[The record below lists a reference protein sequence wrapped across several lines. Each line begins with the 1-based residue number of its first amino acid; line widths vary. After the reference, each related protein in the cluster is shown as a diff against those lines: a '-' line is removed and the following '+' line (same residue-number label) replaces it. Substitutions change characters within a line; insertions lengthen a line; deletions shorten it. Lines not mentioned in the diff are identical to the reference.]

1 MRSSVRYGR
10 VDSMETMLAFLEK
23 IGNYLMLV
31 RLTDILDVAIIAFLV
46 YKLLDLVKS
55 TRAENILK
63 GVVMFLLALWLAE
76 IFHLN
81 GIAYILGNMVQVGI
95 LALII
100 LFQPE
105 IRQILEKLGSKNI
118 RLLRA
123 FTPAQQQ
130 SEVEK
135 AIDQTVIACKEM
147 SQSKTGVLI
156 VFERHILLD
165 DMVRSGTTLDAAV
178 SSELLKN
185 IFFVKA
191 PMHDG
196 AVIIRHGRILGA
208 GCMLPLSKNVNLSR
222 DLGMRHR
229 AGIGM
234 SENSDAVVVI
244 VSEETGS
251 ISVAIGGMLKRH
263 LMPETLSKLLRNE
276 LMPQPEELEDK
287 PRRSLADLLGL
298 RRKEGDKVLQV
309 IASIL
314 VAVAI
319 WVYVDVEK
327 APERTKTIRDIPVEF
342 SGESTTLADKN
353 LMLLSGYDT
362 TVDLTIKGTKRELVK
377 INKDNV
383 RLVASTSSID
393 SVGVHTLRWDVVYP
407 DGVQSSALSVDWASK
422 YKVTVT
428 VGELY
433 TKEVPVNCVVTG
445 TVADGYF
452 TGETVLDP
460 TTLVLRGQRDDLL
473 NVAYAKLT
481 VDISDATRSVIQT
494 ESVQLY
500 DNDDNPVDNSNI
512 RTNASLIQAK
522 VPVLTT
528 KEVSL
533 AVELSGVPGSAG
545 QSIKTTITPS
555 SVRLIGEADVLE
567 NIDEIVLATLYIE
580 DLDIWQQ
587 NSYVVTAPDGTWLA
601 NSNEVATVEITM
613 EGIEEKTVTVDT
625 FSYTN
630 VPSGLYAEVQDT
642 LDVRLWGLSE
652 ELAELKADAITATV
666 DLSSVTETGSCRVP
680 VTVTVSGYRD
690 VAVKGSYE
698 VTVYVTDTQPEPE
711 PEPDGGLTSH
721 GNNGSGNEN

>member
-1 MRSSVRYGR
+1 
-10 VDSMETMLAFLEK
+10 MEQKNEK
-23 IGNYLMLV
+23 
-31 RLTDILDVAIIAFLV
+31 
-46 YKLLDLVKS
+46 S
-55 TRAENILK
+55 
-63 GVVMFLLALWLAE
+63 GV
-76 IFHLN
+76 
-81 GIAYILGNMVQVGI
+81 
-95 LALII
+95 
-100 LFQPE
+100 
-105 IRQILEKLGSKNI
+105 
-118 RLLRA
+118 
-123 FTPAQQQ
+123 
-130 SEVEK
+130 
-135 AIDQTVIACKEM
+135 
-147 SQSKTGVLI
+147 
-156 VFERHILLD
+156 
-165 DMVRSGTTLDAAV
+165 
-178 SSELLKN
+178 
-185 IFFVKA
+185 
-191 PMHDG
+191 
-196 AVIIRHGRILGA
+196 
-208 GCMLPLSKNVNLSR
+208 SR
-222 DLGMRHR
+222 
-229 AGIGM
+229 
-234 SENSDAVVVI
+234 N
-244 VSEETGS
+244 
-251 ISVAIGGMLKRH
+251 
-263 LMPETLSKLLRNE
+263 
-276 LMPQPEELEDK
+276 
-287 PRRSLADLLGL
+287 
-298 RRKEGDKVLQV
+298 KVLQV

-652 ELAELKADAITATV
+652 ELAELKADAITATA

-680 VTVTVSGYRD
+680 VTVTISGYRD

>member
-1 MRSSVRYGR
+1 
-10 VDSMETMLAFLEK
+10 MEQKNEK
-23 IGNYLMLV
+23 
-31 RLTDILDVAIIAFLV
+31 
-46 YKLLDLVKS
+46 S
-55 TRAENILK
+55 
-63 GVVMFLLALWLAE
+63 GV
-76 IFHLN
+76 
-81 GIAYILGNMVQVGI
+81 
-95 LALII
+95 
-100 LFQPE
+100 
-105 IRQILEKLGSKNI
+105 
-118 RLLRA
+118 
-123 FTPAQQQ
+123 
-130 SEVEK
+130 
-135 AIDQTVIACKEM
+135 
-147 SQSKTGVLI
+147 
-156 VFERHILLD
+156 
-165 DMVRSGTTLDAAV
+165 
-178 SSELLKN
+178 
-185 IFFVKA
+185 
-191 PMHDG
+191 
-196 AVIIRHGRILGA
+196 
-208 GCMLPLSKNVNLSR
+208 SR
-222 DLGMRHR
+222 
-229 AGIGM
+229 
-234 SENSDAVVVI
+234 N
-244 VSEETGS
+244 
-251 ISVAIGGMLKRH
+251 
-263 LMPETLSKLLRNE
+263 
-276 LMPQPEELEDK
+276 
-287 PRRSLADLLGL
+287 
-298 RRKEGDKVLQV
+298 KVLQV

-433 TKEVPVNCVVTG
+433 TKEVPVNCTVTG
-445 TVADGYF
+445 QVADGYF

>member
-1 MRSSVRYGR
+1 
-10 VDSMETMLAFLEK
+10 MEQKNEK
-23 IGNYLMLV
+23 
-31 RLTDILDVAIIAFLV
+31 
-46 YKLLDLVKS
+46 S
-55 TRAENILK
+55 
-63 GVVMFLLALWLAE
+63 GV
-76 IFHLN
+76 
-81 GIAYILGNMVQVGI
+81 
-95 LALII
+95 
-100 LFQPE
+100 
-105 IRQILEKLGSKNI
+105 
-118 RLLRA
+118 
-123 FTPAQQQ
+123 
-130 SEVEK
+130 
-135 AIDQTVIACKEM
+135 
-147 SQSKTGVLI
+147 
-156 VFERHILLD
+156 
-165 DMVRSGTTLDAAV
+165 
-178 SSELLKN
+178 
-185 IFFVKA
+185 
-191 PMHDG
+191 
-196 AVIIRHGRILGA
+196 
-208 GCMLPLSKNVNLSR
+208 SR
-222 DLGMRHR
+222 
-229 AGIGM
+229 
-234 SENSDAVVVI
+234 N
-244 VSEETGS
+244 
-251 ISVAIGGMLKRH
+251 
-263 LMPETLSKLLRNE
+263 
-276 LMPQPEELEDK
+276 
-287 PRRSLADLLGL
+287 
-298 RRKEGDKVLQV
+298 KVLQV

-630 VPSGLYAEVQDT
+630 VPSGLYAEVMDT

-698 VTVYVTDTQPEPE
+698 VTVYVTDKQPEPE

>member
-1 MRSSVRYGR
+1 
-10 VDSMETMLAFLEK
+10 MEQKNEK
-23 IGNYLMLV
+23 
-31 RLTDILDVAIIAFLV
+31 
-46 YKLLDLVKS
+46 S
-55 TRAENILK
+55 
-63 GVVMFLLALWLAE
+63 GV
-76 IFHLN
+76 
-81 GIAYILGNMVQVGI
+81 
-95 LALII
+95 
-100 LFQPE
+100 
-105 IRQILEKLGSKNI
+105 
-118 RLLRA
+118 
-123 FTPAQQQ
+123 
-130 SEVEK
+130 
-135 AIDQTVIACKEM
+135 
-147 SQSKTGVLI
+147 
-156 VFERHILLD
+156 
-165 DMVRSGTTLDAAV
+165 
-178 SSELLKN
+178 
-185 IFFVKA
+185 
-191 PMHDG
+191 
-196 AVIIRHGRILGA
+196 
-208 GCMLPLSKNVNLSR
+208 SR
-222 DLGMRHR
+222 
-229 AGIGM
+229 
-234 SENSDAVVVI
+234 N
-244 VSEETGS
+244 
-251 ISVAIGGMLKRH
+251 
-263 LMPETLSKLLRNE
+263 
-276 LMPQPEELEDK
+276 
-287 PRRSLADLLGL
+287 
-298 RRKEGDKVLQV
+298 KVLQV

-452 TGETVLDP
+452 TGETVLEP

-698 VTVYVTDTQPEPE
+698 VTVYVTDTQPDPE

>member
-1 MRSSVRYGR
+1 
-10 VDSMETMLAFLEK
+10 MEQKNEK
-23 IGNYLMLV
+23 
-31 RLTDILDVAIIAFLV
+31 
-46 YKLLDLVKS
+46 S
-55 TRAENILK
+55 
-63 GVVMFLLALWLAE
+63 GV
-76 IFHLN
+76 
-81 GIAYILGNMVQVGI
+81 
-95 LALII
+95 
-100 LFQPE
+100 
-105 IRQILEKLGSKNI
+105 
-118 RLLRA
+118 
-123 FTPAQQQ
+123 
-130 SEVEK
+130 
-135 AIDQTVIACKEM
+135 
-147 SQSKTGVLI
+147 
-156 VFERHILLD
+156 
-165 DMVRSGTTLDAAV
+165 
-178 SSELLKN
+178 
-185 IFFVKA
+185 
-191 PMHDG
+191 
-196 AVIIRHGRILGA
+196 
-208 GCMLPLSKNVNLSR
+208 SR
-222 DLGMRHR
+222 
-229 AGIGM
+229 
-234 SENSDAVVVI
+234 N
-244 VSEETGS
+244 
-251 ISVAIGGMLKRH
+251 
-263 LMPETLSKLLRNE
+263 
-276 LMPQPEELEDK
+276 
-287 PRRSLADLLGL
+287 
-298 RRKEGDKVLQV
+298 KVLQV

-567 NIDEIVLATLYIE
+567 NIDELVLATLYIE

-587 NSYVVTAPDGTWLA
+587 NSYVVTAPDGTWMA

>member
-1 MRSSVRYGR
+1 
-10 VDSMETMLAFLEK
+10 MEQKNEK
-23 IGNYLMLV
+23 
-31 RLTDILDVAIIAFLV
+31 
-46 YKLLDLVKS
+46 S
-55 TRAENILK
+55 
-63 GVVMFLLALWLAE
+63 GV
-76 IFHLN
+76 
-81 GIAYILGNMVQVGI
+81 
-95 LALII
+95 
-100 LFQPE
+100 
-105 IRQILEKLGSKNI
+105 
-118 RLLRA
+118 
-123 FTPAQQQ
+123 
-130 SEVEK
+130 
-135 AIDQTVIACKEM
+135 
-147 SQSKTGVLI
+147 
-156 VFERHILLD
+156 
-165 DMVRSGTTLDAAV
+165 
-178 SSELLKN
+178 
-185 IFFVKA
+185 
-191 PMHDG
+191 
-196 AVIIRHGRILGA
+196 
-208 GCMLPLSKNVNLSR
+208 SR
-222 DLGMRHR
+222 
-229 AGIGM
+229 
-234 SENSDAVVVI
+234 N
-244 VSEETGS
+244 
-251 ISVAIGGMLKRH
+251 
-263 LMPETLSKLLRNE
+263 
-276 LMPQPEELEDK
+276 
-287 PRRSLADLLGL
+287 
-298 RRKEGDKVLQV
+298 KVLQV

-545 QSIKTTITPS
+545 QSIKTTITPT

-630 VPSGLYAEVQDT
+630 VPSGLYAEVMDT

>member
-1 MRSSVRYGR
+1 
-10 VDSMETMLAFLEK
+10 MEQKNEK
-23 IGNYLMLV
+23 
-31 RLTDILDVAIIAFLV
+31 
-46 YKLLDLVKS
+46 S
-55 TRAENILK
+55 
-63 GVVMFLLALWLAE
+63 GV
-76 IFHLN
+76 
-81 GIAYILGNMVQVGI
+81 
-95 LALII
+95 
-100 LFQPE
+100 
-105 IRQILEKLGSKNI
+105 
-118 RLLRA
+118 
-123 FTPAQQQ
+123 
-130 SEVEK
+130 
-135 AIDQTVIACKEM
+135 
-147 SQSKTGVLI
+147 
-156 VFERHILLD
+156 
-165 DMVRSGTTLDAAV
+165 
-178 SSELLKN
+178 
-185 IFFVKA
+185 
-191 PMHDG
+191 
-196 AVIIRHGRILGA
+196 
-208 GCMLPLSKNVNLSR
+208 SR
-222 DLGMRHR
+222 
-229 AGIGM
+229 
-234 SENSDAVVVI
+234 N
-244 VSEETGS
+244 
-251 ISVAIGGMLKRH
+251 
-263 LMPETLSKLLRNE
+263 
-276 LMPQPEELEDK
+276 
-287 PRRSLADLLGL
+287 
-298 RRKEGDKVLQV
+298 KVLQV

-342 SGESTTLADKN
+342 SGASTTLADKN

>member
-1 MRSSVRYGR
+1 
-10 VDSMETMLAFLEK
+10 MEQKNEK
-23 IGNYLMLV
+23 
-31 RLTDILDVAIIAFLV
+31 
-46 YKLLDLVKS
+46 S
-55 TRAENILK
+55 
-63 GVVMFLLALWLAE
+63 GV
-76 IFHLN
+76 
-81 GIAYILGNMVQVGI
+81 
-95 LALII
+95 
-100 LFQPE
+100 
-105 IRQILEKLGSKNI
+105 
-118 RLLRA
+118 
-123 FTPAQQQ
+123 
-130 SEVEK
+130 
-135 AIDQTVIACKEM
+135 
-147 SQSKTGVLI
+147 
-156 VFERHILLD
+156 
-165 DMVRSGTTLDAAV
+165 
-178 SSELLKN
+178 
-185 IFFVKA
+185 
-191 PMHDG
+191 
-196 AVIIRHGRILGA
+196 
-208 GCMLPLSKNVNLSR
+208 SR
-222 DLGMRHR
+222 
-229 AGIGM
+229 
-234 SENSDAVVVI
+234 N
-244 VSEETGS
+244 
-251 ISVAIGGMLKRH
+251 
-263 LMPETLSKLLRNE
+263 
-276 LMPQPEELEDK
+276 
-287 PRRSLADLLGL
+287 
-298 RRKEGDKVLQV
+298 KVLQV

-630 VPSGLYAEVQDT
+630 VPSGLYAEVLDT

-721 GNNGSGNEN
+721 GTNGSGHEN

>member
-1 MRSSVRYGR
+1 
-10 VDSMETMLAFLEK
+10 MEQKNEK
-23 IGNYLMLV
+23 
-31 RLTDILDVAIIAFLV
+31 
-46 YKLLDLVKS
+46 S
-55 TRAENILK
+55 
-63 GVVMFLLALWLAE
+63 GV
-76 IFHLN
+76 
-81 GIAYILGNMVQVGI
+81 
-95 LALII
+95 
-100 LFQPE
+100 
-105 IRQILEKLGSKNI
+105 
-118 RLLRA
+118 
-123 FTPAQQQ
+123 
-130 SEVEK
+130 
-135 AIDQTVIACKEM
+135 
-147 SQSKTGVLI
+147 
-156 VFERHILLD
+156 
-165 DMVRSGTTLDAAV
+165 
-178 SSELLKN
+178 
-185 IFFVKA
+185 
-191 PMHDG
+191 
-196 AVIIRHGRILGA
+196 
-208 GCMLPLSKNVNLSR
+208 SR
-222 DLGMRHR
+222 
-229 AGIGM
+229 
-234 SENSDAVVVI
+234 N
-244 VSEETGS
+244 
-251 ISVAIGGMLKRH
+251 
-263 LMPETLSKLLRNE
+263 
-276 LMPQPEELEDK
+276 
-287 PRRSLADLLGL
+287 
-298 RRKEGDKVLQV
+298 KVLQV

-383 RLVASTSSID
+383 RLVASTSGID

-630 VPSGLYAEVQDT
+630 VPSGLYPEVQDT

>member
-1 MRSSVRYGR
+1 
-10 VDSMETMLAFLEK
+10 MEQKNEK
-23 IGNYLMLV
+23 
-31 RLTDILDVAIIAFLV
+31 
-46 YKLLDLVKS
+46 S
-55 TRAENILK
+55 
-63 GVVMFLLALWLAE
+63 GV
-76 IFHLN
+76 
-81 GIAYILGNMVQVGI
+81 
-95 LALII
+95 
-100 LFQPE
+100 
-105 IRQILEKLGSKNI
+105 
-118 RLLRA
+118 
-123 FTPAQQQ
+123 
-130 SEVEK
+130 
-135 AIDQTVIACKEM
+135 
-147 SQSKTGVLI
+147 
-156 VFERHILLD
+156 
-165 DMVRSGTTLDAAV
+165 
-178 SSELLKN
+178 
-185 IFFVKA
+185 
-191 PMHDG
+191 
-196 AVIIRHGRILGA
+196 
-208 GCMLPLSKNVNLSR
+208 SR
-222 DLGMRHR
+222 
-229 AGIGM
+229 
-234 SENSDAVVVI
+234 N
-244 VSEETGS
+244 
-251 ISVAIGGMLKRH
+251 
-263 LMPETLSKLLRNE
+263 
-276 LMPQPEELEDK
+276 
-287 PRRSLADLLGL
+287 
-298 RRKEGDKVLQV
+298 KVLQV

-625 FSYTN
+625 FSYSN

>member
-1 MRSSVRYGR
+1 
-10 VDSMETMLAFLEK
+10 MEQKNEK
-23 IGNYLMLV
+23 
-31 RLTDILDVAIIAFLV
+31 
-46 YKLLDLVKS
+46 S
-55 TRAENILK
+55 
-63 GVVMFLLALWLAE
+63 GV
-76 IFHLN
+76 
-81 GIAYILGNMVQVGI
+81 
-95 LALII
+95 
-100 LFQPE
+100 
-105 IRQILEKLGSKNI
+105 
-118 RLLRA
+118 
-123 FTPAQQQ
+123 
-130 SEVEK
+130 
-135 AIDQTVIACKEM
+135 
-147 SQSKTGVLI
+147 
-156 VFERHILLD
+156 
-165 DMVRSGTTLDAAV
+165 
-178 SSELLKN
+178 
-185 IFFVKA
+185 
-191 PMHDG
+191 
-196 AVIIRHGRILGA
+196 
-208 GCMLPLSKNVNLSR
+208 SR
-222 DLGMRHR
+222 
-229 AGIGM
+229 
-234 SENSDAVVVI
+234 N
-244 VSEETGS
+244 
-251 ISVAIGGMLKRH
+251 
-263 LMPETLSKLLRNE
+263 
-276 LMPQPEELEDK
+276 
-287 PRRSLADLLGL
+287 
-298 RRKEGDKVLQV
+298 KVLQV

-721 GNNGSGNEN
+721 GSNGSGNEN

>member
-1 MRSSVRYGR
+1 
-10 VDSMETMLAFLEK
+10 MEQKNEK
-23 IGNYLMLV
+23 
-31 RLTDILDVAIIAFLV
+31 
-46 YKLLDLVKS
+46 S
-55 TRAENILK
+55 
-63 GVVMFLLALWLAE
+63 GV
-76 IFHLN
+76 
-81 GIAYILGNMVQVGI
+81 
-95 LALII
+95 
-100 LFQPE
+100 
-105 IRQILEKLGSKNI
+105 
-118 RLLRA
+118 
-123 FTPAQQQ
+123 
-130 SEVEK
+130 
-135 AIDQTVIACKEM
+135 
-147 SQSKTGVLI
+147 
-156 VFERHILLD
+156 
-165 DMVRSGTTLDAAV
+165 
-178 SSELLKN
+178 
-185 IFFVKA
+185 
-191 PMHDG
+191 
-196 AVIIRHGRILGA
+196 
-208 GCMLPLSKNVNLSR
+208 SR
-222 DLGMRHR
+222 
-229 AGIGM
+229 
-234 SENSDAVVVI
+234 N
-244 VSEETGS
+244 
-251 ISVAIGGMLKRH
+251 
-263 LMPETLSKLLRNE
+263 
-276 LMPQPEELEDK
+276 
-287 PRRSLADLLGL
+287 
-298 RRKEGDKVLQV
+298 KVLQV

-319 WVYVDVEK
+319 WVYVDEEK

-630 VPSGLYAEVQDT
+630 VPSGLYAEVMDT

>member
-1 MRSSVRYGR
+1 
-10 VDSMETMLAFLEK
+10 MEQKNEK
-23 IGNYLMLV
+23 
-31 RLTDILDVAIIAFLV
+31 
-46 YKLLDLVKS
+46 S
-55 TRAENILK
+55 
-63 GVVMFLLALWLAE
+63 GV
-76 IFHLN
+76 
-81 GIAYILGNMVQVGI
+81 
-95 LALII
+95 
-100 LFQPE
+100 
-105 IRQILEKLGSKNI
+105 
-118 RLLRA
+118 
-123 FTPAQQQ
+123 
-130 SEVEK
+130 
-135 AIDQTVIACKEM
+135 
-147 SQSKTGVLI
+147 
-156 VFERHILLD
+156 
-165 DMVRSGTTLDAAV
+165 
-178 SSELLKN
+178 
-185 IFFVKA
+185 
-191 PMHDG
+191 
-196 AVIIRHGRILGA
+196 
-208 GCMLPLSKNVNLSR
+208 SR
-222 DLGMRHR
+222 
-229 AGIGM
+229 
-234 SENSDAVVVI
+234 N
-244 VSEETGS
+244 
-251 ISVAIGGMLKRH
+251 
-263 LMPETLSKLLRNE
+263 
-276 LMPQPEELEDK
+276 
-287 PRRSLADLLGL
+287 
-298 RRKEGDKVLQV
+298 KVLQV

-481 VDISDATRSVIQT
+481 VDISDATRSVIHT

-630 VPSGLYAEVQDT
+630 VPSGLYAEVMDT

>member
-1 MRSSVRYGR
+1 
-10 VDSMETMLAFLEK
+10 MEQKNEK
-23 IGNYLMLV
+23 
-31 RLTDILDVAIIAFLV
+31 
-46 YKLLDLVKS
+46 S
-55 TRAENILK
+55 
-63 GVVMFLLALWLAE
+63 GV
-76 IFHLN
+76 
-81 GIAYILGNMVQVGI
+81 
-95 LALII
+95 
-100 LFQPE
+100 
-105 IRQILEKLGSKNI
+105 
-118 RLLRA
+118 
-123 FTPAQQQ
+123 
-130 SEVEK
+130 
-135 AIDQTVIACKEM
+135 
-147 SQSKTGVLI
+147 
-156 VFERHILLD
+156 
-165 DMVRSGTTLDAAV
+165 
-178 SSELLKN
+178 
-185 IFFVKA
+185 
-191 PMHDG
+191 
-196 AVIIRHGRILGA
+196 
-208 GCMLPLSKNVNLSR
+208 SR
-222 DLGMRHR
+222 
-229 AGIGM
+229 
-234 SENSDAVVVI
+234 N
-244 VSEETGS
+244 
-251 ISVAIGGMLKRH
+251 
-263 LMPETLSKLLRNE
+263 
-276 LMPQPEELEDK
+276 
-287 PRRSLADLLGL
+287 
-298 RRKEGDKVLQV
+298 KVLQV

-327 APERTKTIRDIPVEF
+327 APERTTTIRDTPVEF
-342 SGESTTLADKN
+342 FCLSTTLADKN

-630 VPSGLYAEVQDT
+630 VPSGLYAEVMDT

>member
-1 MRSSVRYGR
+1 
-10 VDSMETMLAFLEK
+10 MEQKNEK
-23 IGNYLMLV
+23 
-31 RLTDILDVAIIAFLV
+31 
-46 YKLLDLVKS
+46 S
-55 TRAENILK
+55 
-63 GVVMFLLALWLAE
+63 GV
-76 IFHLN
+76 
-81 GIAYILGNMVQVGI
+81 
-95 LALII
+95 
-100 LFQPE
+100 
-105 IRQILEKLGSKNI
+105 
-118 RLLRA
+118 
-123 FTPAQQQ
+123 
-130 SEVEK
+130 
-135 AIDQTVIACKEM
+135 
-147 SQSKTGVLI
+147 
-156 VFERHILLD
+156 
-165 DMVRSGTTLDAAV
+165 
-178 SSELLKN
+178 
-185 IFFVKA
+185 
-191 PMHDG
+191 
-196 AVIIRHGRILGA
+196 
-208 GCMLPLSKNVNLSR
+208 SR
-222 DLGMRHR
+222 
-229 AGIGM
+229 
-234 SENSDAVVVI
+234 N
-244 VSEETGS
+244 
-251 ISVAIGGMLKRH
+251 
-263 LMPETLSKLLRNE
+263 
-276 LMPQPEELEDK
+276 
-287 PRRSLADLLGL
+287 
-298 RRKEGDKVLQV
+298 KVLQV

-630 VPSGLYAEVQDT
+630 VPSGLYAEVLDT

-711 PEPDGGLTSH
+711 PEPDSGLTSH

>member
-1 MRSSVRYGR
+1 
-10 VDSMETMLAFLEK
+10 MEQKNEK
-23 IGNYLMLV
+23 
-31 RLTDILDVAIIAFLV
+31 
-46 YKLLDLVKS
+46 S
-55 TRAENILK
+55 
-63 GVVMFLLALWLAE
+63 GV
-76 IFHLN
+76 
-81 GIAYILGNMVQVGI
+81 
-95 LALII
+95 
-100 LFQPE
+100 
-105 IRQILEKLGSKNI
+105 
-118 RLLRA
+118 
-123 FTPAQQQ
+123 
-130 SEVEK
+130 
-135 AIDQTVIACKEM
+135 
-147 SQSKTGVLI
+147 
-156 VFERHILLD
+156 
-165 DMVRSGTTLDAAV
+165 
-178 SSELLKN
+178 
-185 IFFVKA
+185 
-191 PMHDG
+191 
-196 AVIIRHGRILGA
+196 
-208 GCMLPLSKNVNLSR
+208 SR
-222 DLGMRHR
+222 
-229 AGIGM
+229 
-234 SENSDAVVVI
+234 N
-244 VSEETGS
+244 
-251 ISVAIGGMLKRH
+251 
-263 LMPETLSKLLRNE
+263 
-276 LMPQPEELEDK
+276 
-287 PRRSLADLLGL
+287 
-298 RRKEGDKVLQV
+298 KVLQV

-630 VPSGLYAEVQDT
+630 VPSGLYAEVMDT

>member
-1 MRSSVRYGR
+1 
-10 VDSMETMLAFLEK
+10 MEQKNEK
-23 IGNYLMLV
+23 
-31 RLTDILDVAIIAFLV
+31 
-46 YKLLDLVKS
+46 S
-55 TRAENILK
+55 
-63 GVVMFLLALWLAE
+63 GV
-76 IFHLN
+76 
-81 GIAYILGNMVQVGI
+81 
-95 LALII
+95 
-100 LFQPE
+100 
-105 IRQILEKLGSKNI
+105 
-118 RLLRA
+118 
-123 FTPAQQQ
+123 
-130 SEVEK
+130 
-135 AIDQTVIACKEM
+135 
-147 SQSKTGVLI
+147 
-156 VFERHILLD
+156 
-165 DMVRSGTTLDAAV
+165 
-178 SSELLKN
+178 
-185 IFFVKA
+185 
-191 PMHDG
+191 
-196 AVIIRHGRILGA
+196 
-208 GCMLPLSKNVNLSR
+208 SR
-222 DLGMRHR
+222 
-229 AGIGM
+229 
-234 SENSDAVVVI
+234 N
-244 VSEETGS
+244 
-251 ISVAIGGMLKRH
+251 
-263 LMPETLSKLLRNE
+263 
-276 LMPQPEELEDK
+276 
-287 PRRSLADLLGL
+287 
-298 RRKEGDKVLQV
+298 KVLQV

-319 WVYVDVEK
+319 WVYVEVEK

-407 DGVQSSALSVDWASK
+407 DGVQSSALSLDWASK

>member
-1 MRSSVRYGR
+1 
-10 VDSMETMLAFLEK
+10 
-23 IGNYLMLV
+23 
-31 RLTDILDVAIIAFLV
+31 
-46 YKLLDLVKS
+46 
-55 TRAENILK
+55 
-63 GVVMFLLALWLAE
+63 
-76 IFHLN
+76 
-81 GIAYILGNMVQVGI
+81 
-95 LALII
+95 
-100 LFQPE
+100 
-105 IRQILEKLGSKNI
+105 
-118 RLLRA
+118 
-123 FTPAQQQ
+123 
-130 SEVEK
+130 
-135 AIDQTVIACKEM
+135 
-147 SQSKTGVLI
+147 
-156 VFERHILLD
+156 
-165 DMVRSGTTLDAAV
+165 
-178 SSELLKN
+178 
-185 IFFVKA
+185 
-191 PMHDG
+191 
-196 AVIIRHGRILGA
+196 
-208 GCMLPLSKNVNLSR
+208 
-222 DLGMRHR
+222 
-229 AGIGM
+229 M
-234 SENSDAVVVI
+234 SEWMSDREPNT
-244 VSEETGS
+244 EE
-251 ISVAIGGMLKRH
+251 
-263 LMPETLSKLLRNE
+263 E
-276 LMPQPEELEDK
+276 K
-287 PRRSLADLLGL
+287 PRFNRS
-298 RRKEGDKVLQV
+298 KVVRIV
-309 IASIL
+309 ISIL
-314 VAVAI
+314 VAIAM
-319 WVYVDVEK
+319 WLYVDLER
-327 APERTKTIRDIPVEF
+327 APERTMTIRDIPVEF
-342 SGESTTLADKN
+342 SGENTTLADKN

>member
-1 MRSSVRYGR
+1 
-10 VDSMETMLAFLEK
+10 MEQKNEK
-23 IGNYLMLV
+23 
-31 RLTDILDVAIIAFLV
+31 
-46 YKLLDLVKS
+46 S
-55 TRAENILK
+55 
-63 GVVMFLLALWLAE
+63 GV
-76 IFHLN
+76 
-81 GIAYILGNMVQVGI
+81 
-95 LALII
+95 
-100 LFQPE
+100 
-105 IRQILEKLGSKNI
+105 
-118 RLLRA
+118 
-123 FTPAQQQ
+123 
-130 SEVEK
+130 
-135 AIDQTVIACKEM
+135 
-147 SQSKTGVLI
+147 
-156 VFERHILLD
+156 
-165 DMVRSGTTLDAAV
+165 
-178 SSELLKN
+178 
-185 IFFVKA
+185 
-191 PMHDG
+191 
-196 AVIIRHGRILGA
+196 
-208 GCMLPLSKNVNLSR
+208 SR
-222 DLGMRHR
+222 
-229 AGIGM
+229 
-234 SENSDAVVVI
+234 N
-244 VSEETGS
+244 
-251 ISVAIGGMLKRH
+251 
-263 LMPETLSKLLRNE
+263 
-276 LMPQPEELEDK
+276 
-287 PRRSLADLLGL
+287 
-298 RRKEGDKVLQV
+298 KVLQV
-309 IASIL
+309 IVSIL

-630 VPSGLYAEVQDT
+630 VPSGLYAEVMDT